1 MAEKKKEIKKT
12 VAKKAPIKAKANTRA
27 KAPVKKEEVYPAINI
42 ANTFGISSFD
52 FYMIKEAKK
61 ITDNSLVSIAQFQK
75 YYQEVVEGR

>member
-1 MAEKKKEIKKT
+1 MAKEKKET
-12 VAKKAPIKAKANTRA
+12 KKAAAKPQRVQTNTQA
-27 KAPVKKEEVYPAINI
+27 QAPVLKEDVYPAINI